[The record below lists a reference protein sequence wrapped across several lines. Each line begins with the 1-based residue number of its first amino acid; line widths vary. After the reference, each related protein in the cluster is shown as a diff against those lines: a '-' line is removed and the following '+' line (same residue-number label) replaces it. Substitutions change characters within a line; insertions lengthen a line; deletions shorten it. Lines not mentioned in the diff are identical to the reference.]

1 MASKKRGNGASIE
14 TPKGFRK
21 VETGI
26 SGVWKPKVP
35 GQFIVGI
42 VGHAVETKG
51 NDGRANVYYT
61 FKLADDT
68 SGPIETA
75 DEKPVESEAG
85 LNIGVG
91 GKTLQTFLA
100 DHVGQPVWIAFRGMG
115 TAKKGQ
121 NAPKL
126 YDAFE
131 RDPDAVE

>member
-1 MASKKRGNGASIE
+1 MASKKRSGFE

-26 SGVWKPKVP
+26 AGFWKPTSP

-51 NDGRANVYYT
+51 TDGRPNVYFT

-68 SGPIETA
+68 SGPIETG
-75 DEKPVESEAG
+75 DGKVVESEAG

-91 GKTLQTFLA
+91 GKTLQTFLQ
-100 DHVGQPVWIAFRGMG
+100 DHVGQPVWIAFRGLG
-115 TAKKGQ
+115 APKKGQ